1 MKVKTLII
9 LLPVLSFS
17 LTSCEK
23 VPNVVEI
30 KIDNIEVISHHTA
43 PQEEYL
49 NAEDPMDFVND
60 NYNYF
65 NNEAA
70 GDKNITAKPA
80 PIDINFEVTTDNG
93 AKARSYSIRYGES
106 EDNLDLCTTSTSIPV
121 HLYNLKINKQYYYR
135 VEVNYKGKTCKSDVQ
150 SFTTNN
156 DVGLRNMY
164 IEGVENFRDLGGYTL
179 ENGKHFKQGMIYRS
193 AQFNYDAKDESAVK
207 SKPTGNGLYELLNNL
222 KIKTDV
228 DFRERE
234 NAKGKD
240 ETIGLK
246 DKSPLGGSVKYQYLP
261 MRYGGSNV
269 ITSSNN
275 KESVLA
281 FLNLLADEQ
290 SYPLVFHCVQGK
302 DRTGALAYA
311 IEALLGVSEDLMKR
325 DYLFTNFAKVG
336 SGVTKWS
343 SVDGTGQF
351 PWGISHSE
359 GASISEKARNYLKNA
374 VGVSDS
380 TLDKIISLL
389 SEE

>member
-1 MKVKTLII
+1 MKVKTLLV
-9 LLPVLSFS
+9 LLPILSFV

-23 VPNVVEI
+23 VPNTVELT
-30 KIDNIEVISHHTA
+30 IDDIEVISHHTA

-49 NAEDPMDFVND
+49 NSEDPMDYVDD
-60 NYNYF
+60 NYLYF

-80 PIDINFEVTTDNG
+80 PLEISFKVTTDNG
-93 AKARSYSIRYGES
+93 AKARSYSIRYGEK
-106 EDNLDLCTTSTSIPV
+106 EDELDLCTTSTSIPV
-121 HLYNLKINKQYYYR
+121 KLYNLKINKQYYYR
-135 VEVNYKGKTCKSDVQ
+135 VEANFKDKTHKSDIYT
-150 SFTTNN
+150 FTTNN
-156 DVGLRNMY
+156 DIGLRNMY
-164 IEGVENFRDLGGYTL
+164 IEGVENFRDLGGYAL

-193 AQFNYDAKDESAVK
+193 AQFNYDPKDESAVK
-207 SKPTGNGLYELLNNL
+207 SKPTSNGLYELLNNL

-228 DFRERE
+228 DFREKN

-246 DKSPLGGSVKYQYLP
+246 DKSPLGNSVKYQYLP

-281 FLNLLADEQ
+281 FLNLLADEN

-311 IEALLGVSEDLMKR
+311 IEALLGVSEDLMKK

-336 SGVTKWS
+336 SSITKWS

-351 PWGISHSE
+351 PWGIAHSE
-359 GASISEKARNYLKNA
+359 GTTISQKARNYLKIA

-380 TLDKIISLL
+380 TLDKIIELL
-389 SEE
+389 SE